1 MSLSKIALGIIAFV
15 VVVIS
20 LIYFV
25 PYFLKDT
32 PDQDIPYTTE
42 PIEVVEETKDP
53 LVQLQQNNKPYAE
66 AMRQIKAGD
75 LDSALANLKKSKE
88 LVSTPRDNA
97 NIDFAIADVLLNL
110 NRSEG
115 IDAYS
120 ALALNTSYTERTR
133 ALAILR
139 AYLMYK
145 KFNQVSMLQQI
156 AQNHSINWT
165 IPEQVTYEIMKQAN
179 DLHSFPYAQVKM
191 LDFELNTVTDTLVAQ
206 QLFRQQE
213 PLILERLDQQKAYIG
228 ESTELTSGML
238 AYANLLSRLFLE
250 FSAVAPEKAQTA
262 YEDLIDYD
270 NARNITVNKQYAL
283 LSYANFL
290 AGDSQIEKA
299 TSVIK
304 ILLDETLTPALA
316 ESLPLTDAQVVYPY
330 MFDVLSKETTDET
343 VRAFIA
349 TIGSKI
355 I

>member
-1 MSLSKIALGIIAFV
+1 M
-15 VVVIS
+15 
-20 LIYFV
+20 
-25 PYFLKDT
+25 
-32 PDQDIPYTTE
+32 
-42 PIEVVEETKDP
+42 
-53 LVQLQQNNKPYAE
+53 
-66 AMRQIKAGD
+66 
-75 LDSALANLKKSKE
+75 
-88 LVSTPRDNA
+88 PRFS
-97 NIDFAIADVLLNL
+97 IDKHL
-110 NRSEG
+110 
-115 IDAYS
+115 
-120 ALALNTSYTERTR
+120 
-133 ALAILR
+133 
-139 AYLMYK
+139 
-145 KFNQVSMLQQI
+145 
-156 AQNHSINWT
+156 
-165 IPEQVTYEIMKQAN
+165 
-179 DLHSFPYAQVKM
+179 KM